1 MRKILKRILCL
12 TLIVLML
19 LPLLVACMGKKE
31 DEKGS
36 ALDLEALAATMPDD
50 GVGIQDFGGRTIRL
64 LGWTEAC
71 KNEFEISEEEMQ
83 ASESTLKQAI
93 YMRNE
98 AVKGRLNVDLKWTYV
113 SGCASSEE
121 NYVST
126 AKSRL
131 TSQKVDILTPY
142 SRVGNMLMI
151 QGYAQDLKGI
161 STIRLQDPW
170 WSACFLENASIND
183 KIYFAAGDMSWT
195 LMGMTFAFCYNKN
208 ILKRTPGVL
217 NQFGVDSMYDLVM
230 DGKWTLE
237 SMRILAN
244 AVTTNR
250 TYGITGYHVA
260 MDSFYKGCDL
270 DWMEVDPATGNQI
283 ISDDQNS
290 GRANDVVRQL
300 TSLFNSAASAVEVKQ
315 NQTYGELAQAGNFSN
330 PSNPEWQKGRSLF
343 VFNSI
348 ISITDYKFNELSF
361 DFGVLPMPM
370 YDEEQSG
377 YKTIPD
383 FEYSMCVIPRQVSD
397 ADAEMFGAVLTVMAS
412 EGFMRT
418 ARAYYSEVLKK
429 QSSNSVEDYN
439 MWDTIKQSIDLDGGR
454 LFDWQIAD
462 CGVWGCFRLALATK
476 EDSLA
481 GKWAASGQ
489 TMISDAEA
497 MNQKMQLLEESTEIK

>member
-19 LPLLVACMGKKE
+19 LPLLVACTGKKE
-31 DEKGS
+31 EKKGS
-36 ALDLEALAATMPDD
+36 ALDLETLAATMPDD
-50 GVGIQDFGGRTIRL
+50 GVGIQDYGGRTIRL
-64 LGWTEAC
+64 LGWTGSC
-71 KNEFEISEEEMQ
+71 KNEFEVSEEEMQ
-83 ASESTLKQAI
+83 VSESTLKQAI

-113 SGCASSEE
+113 AGASEYE
-121 NYVST
+121 GDYVST

-142 SRVGNMLMI
+142 SRAGNLLMI

-161 STIRLQDPW
+161 STIRLDDPW
-170 WSACFLENASIND
+170 WSACFMENASIND

-195 LMGMTFAFCYNKN
+195 LMAMTFAFCYNKN

-217 NQFGVDSMYDLVM
+217 SQFGVDSMYDLVM

-250 TYGITGYHVA
+250 TCGITGYHVA
-260 MDSFYKGCDL
+260 MDAFYKGCDL
-270 DWMEVDPATGNQI
+270 DWMEVDPATGDQI
-283 ISDDQNS
+283 VSDDQNS

-300 TSLFNSAASAVEVKQ
+300 TSLFNSAASTVGVTQ
-315 NQTYGELAQAGNFSN
+315 DRTGRELAQANNTSN

-377 YKTIPD
+377 YKTVPD

-397 ADAEMFGAVLTVMAS
+397 ADAEIFGAVLTVMAS

-454 LFDWQIAD
+454 LFDRQFDKCNIWN
-462 CGVWGCFRLALATK
+462 CFRTALANK

-481 GKWAASGQ
+481 GQWASAGQ
-489 TMISDAEA
+489 TMIGEAEKINRT
-497 MNQKMQLLEESTEIK
+497 MRDLEAGYGNK

>member
-1 MRKILKRILCL
+1 MMKILKRILCL
-12 TLIVLML
+12 ALVVLML
-19 LPLLVACMGKKE
+19 VPLLAACTGKKE
-31 DEKGS
+31 EKKGS
-36 ALDLEALAATMPDD
+36 ALDLEQLAATMPDD
-50 GVGIQDFGGRTIRL
+50 GVGIQDYGGRTIRF
-64 LGWTEAC
+64 LGWKEAC
-71 KNEFEISEEEMQ
+71 ANEFEIGEEEMQ
-83 ASESTLKQAI
+83 ASESTLKQAL

-98 AVKGRLNVDLKWTYV
+98 AVKGRLNIELKWTYEN
-113 SGCASSEE
+113 GCAGFEE
-121 NYVST
+121 TYVSK
-126 AKSRL
+126 AKSLL

-161 STIRLQDPW
+161 STVKLDDPW
-170 WSACFLENASIND
+170 WSACFLENASINERV
-183 KIYFAAGDMSWT
+183 YFAAGDMSWT
-195 LMGMTFAFCYNKN
+195 LMGMTFAMCYNKN

-217 NQFGVDSMYDLVM
+217 DQFGVDSMYDLVM

-237 SMRILAN
+237 SMRVLAQ

-260 MDSFYKGCDL
+260 MDAFYKGCDL
-270 DWMEVDPATGNQI
+270 DWMEVDSATGNQI

-290 GRANDVVRQL
+290 GRANNVVSQL
-300 TSLFNSAASAVEVKQ
+300 TKLFNSAASAVEVKQ
-315 NQTYGELAQAGNFSN
+315 NMNYGELAVAGNFSN

-348 ISITDYKFNELSF
+348 VSITDYKFNELSF

-383 FEYSMCVIPRQVSD
+383 FEYSICIVPRQISD
-397 ADAEMFGAVLTVMAS
+397 ADAEIMGAVLTVLAS

-439 MWDTIKQSIDLDGGR
+439 MWDTIKKSIDLDGGR
-454 LFDWQIAD
+454 LFDWQIAG
-462 CGVWGCFRLALATK
+462 CGVWGCFRNALANK

-481 GKWAASGQ
+481 AKWAASGQ

-497 MNQKMQLLEESTEIK
+497 MNQKMQALEAQYGN